1 MSIQSKIFSFPFDS
15 KKNLFIFNPYLKLPS
30 LKSVQNHPK
39 YEAINEPE
47 ENKESKFVSKKR
59 GRKNKE
65 YLENDDNKST
75 KEKKIHN
82 KFSNDNVKRRLKA
95 LFHNYII
102 NLLNDLMDQCFKDNR
117 KKFVKINS
125 RITKD
130 IGIEYNRKI
139 LNKKIKDIIIEVS
152 DKYQNKENNKEC
164 IKYIQSKKDNE
175 KIVKILNMTYRE
187 LYLNYYLKSVNT
199 SELNSFEEH
208 KRKLLKEYGKEYLDL
223 FIQNANNFINFFTNG
238 KNRKSRKRKEIE
250 FITHNSENDNLETIN
265 TTELTNDESI
275 KNYYSLKNMVSS
287 YTQTDIM
294 DINSKIIVFY

>member
-1 MSIQSKIFSFPFDS
+1 MSIRSKIFDITLDS
-15 KKNLFIFNPYLKLPS
+15 IKSNYIFNPYLKFS
-30 LKSVQNHPK
+30 LSESKQNYPK
-39 YEAINEPE
+39 YKAINEPE
-47 ENKESKFVSKKR
+47 EDKELKFISRKR
-59 GRKNKE
+59 GRKNKDSE
-65 YLENDDNKST
+65 EQNNDFMR
-75 KEKKIHN
+75 ERKIHN

-102 NLLNDLMDQCFKDNR
+102 NLLNDLMSQYFKENI

-294 DINSKIIVFY
+294 DINSKIIVFS

>member
-1 MSIQSKIFSFPFDS
+1 MSIKSKIFDISLES
-15 KKNLFIFNPYLKLPS
+15 IKNTFIFNPYLKLS
-30 LKSVQNHPK
+30 LSEPIQNYPK

-47 ENKESKFVSKKR
+47 ENKELKFISRKR
-59 GRKNKE
+59 GRKNKDYSE
-65 YLENDDNKST
+65 EHVIR
-75 KEKKIHN
+75 ERKIHN

-102 NLLNDLMDQCFKDNR
+102 NLLNDLMSQYFKENI

-175 KIVKILNMTYRE
+175 KIVKILTMTYRE

-238 KNRKSRKRKEIE
+238 KNRKSRKRKKIE

-265 TTELTNDESI
+265 TTELSNNESI